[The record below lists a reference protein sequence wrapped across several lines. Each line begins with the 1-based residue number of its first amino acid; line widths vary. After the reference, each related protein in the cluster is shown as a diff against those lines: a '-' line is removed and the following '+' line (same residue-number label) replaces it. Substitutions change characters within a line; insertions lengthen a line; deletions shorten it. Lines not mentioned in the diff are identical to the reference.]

1 VMIVFNFLAFDFKQN
16 FRHLSHLP
24 LIVLRWNWLRINPF
38 VPPPGVDGSSKCG
51 GAGGT

>member
-1 VMIVFNFLAFDFKQN
+1 MIVFNSLAFDPKQD
-16 FRHLSHLP
+16 FHLSNLP

-38 VPPPGVDGSSKCG
+38 VTPPDVDGSSKCG